1 MISRLAN
8 YGLLKLV
15 GFLSVAFVAAIFCG
29 CNFKV
34 PKEPTTLVWHI
45 NSDPDVLN
53 PILSTTANASVVAG
67 GFIYETMIEL
77 DNRTLEYK
85 PHLAESWE
93 ISSDH
98 LQFTFRLRKD
108 VQWSDGAV
116 FNADDVIFS
125 YEKIADP
132 KVDAAVMRTSFN
144 DVKNVEKLDDFTVRF
159 TYAKPYFRGFLVCG
173 GMPIVPKHIFD
184 DGTNFNTHKAN
195 RAPVGTGPYLFKE
208 WKTKQKI
215 VLIENPNYWGA
226 RPKLKKIVFRIIED
240 STVPF
245 QELKKGNI
253 DLAEIRAIQWEKSTS
268 SNAFESKFNKAKYF
282 LPNYSFI
289 GWNSKRPQ
297 FIDAKV
303 RRAMSMMVR
312 KKEILEKLLFNNA
325 VMIEGDQYYFGEA
338 YDRAVQPH
346 PFDPSV
352 AAQLLSEAGWVDS
365 NGDGVREKDGVK
377 FEFEYIYPSGS
388 QTSAQIATMLR
399 EDLKKIGV
407 VLNPRGLEFSA
418 LTRAL
423 DERSFDAVTLA
434 WAMPLENDPY
444 QLWHSSQIAEGSNF
458 VGFNNPEA
466 DKLIEA
472 ARVEFDRSKRNEY
485 FRQLQQ
491 ILHEE
496 QPYTFMFTS
505 ATLLAYSKRFTGVEI
520 YRLGVDTKEWG
531 IDTLSH

>member
-1 MISRLAN
+1 
-8 YGLLKLV
+8 
-15 GFLSVAFVAAIFCG
+15 
-29 CNFKV
+29 
-34 PKEPTTLVWHI
+34 
-45 NSDPDVLN
+45 
-53 PILSTTANASVVAG
+53 
-67 GFIYETMIEL
+67 
-77 DNRTLEYK
+77 
-85 PHLAESWE
+85 
-93 ISSDH
+93 
-98 LQFTFRLRKD
+98 
-108 VQWSDGAV
+108 
-116 FNADDVIFS
+116 
-125 YEKIADP
+125 
-132 KVDAAVMRTSFN
+132 
-144 DVKNVEKLDDFTVRF
+144 
-159 TYAKPYFRGFLVCG
+159 
-173 GMPIVPKHIFD
+173 MPIVPKHIFD
-184 DGTNFNTHKAN
+184 DGSNFNTHKAN
-195 RAPVGTGPYLFKE
+195 RSPVGTGPYLFKE

-215 VLIENPNYWGA
+215 VLVENPNYWGVH
-226 RPKLKKIVFRIIED
+226 PKLKKIVFRIIED

-268 SNAFESKFNKAKYF
+268 SKAFESRFNKAKYF

-289 GWNSKRPQ
+289 GWNMQRPQ
-297 FIDAKV
+297 FSDARV
-303 RRAMSMMVR
+303 RKAMSMMVR
-312 KKEILEKLLFNNA
+312 KNEILDKLLFKNA
-325 VMIEGDQYYFGEA
+325 VIVEGDQYYFGDA
-338 YDRAVQPH
+338 YDKSIEPY
-346 PFDPSV
+346 PFDPAE
-352 AAQLLSEAGWVDS
+352 AARLLTEAGWVDL

-388 QTSAQIATMLR
+388 QNSAQISTMLR

-407 VLNPRGLEFSA
+407 ILNPRGLEFSA

-423 DERSFDAVTLA
+423 DERNFDAVTLA

-485 FRQLQQ
+485 FKKLQK

-531 IDTLSH
+531 VDTLSH